1 MNNLVTV
8 NLASEGGVIRKS
20 VFYQYDYGI
29 KLRLENTPDCS
40 LLVEFC
46 NYGDKEIKHDEL
58 FTGDDILI
66 PTDLLLDG
74 RDLWIF
80 ISATGTGYSKT
91 LKEIIVKVNRRPWR

>member
-20 VFYQYDYGI
+20 AYYQYDYGI
-29 KLRLENTPDCS
+29 KLRLENAPDCS

-46 NYGDKEIKHDEL
+46 NYGDKEIKHDEPY
-58 FTGDDILI
+58 TGHDIDI
-66 PTDLLLDG
+66 PTDLLQDG

-80 ISATGTGYSKT
+80 VSVNETDYFKT
-91 LKEIIVKVNRRPWR
+91 LKEIIVKVNRRPSR

>member
-1 MNNLVTV
+1 MNNLVV

-46 NYGDKEIKHDEL
+46 NYGDKEIKHDEPY
-58 FTGDDILI
+58 TGDDIDI
-66 PTDLLLDG
+66 PIDLLQDG

-80 ISATGTGYSKT
+80 ISVNGTGYAKT
-91 LKEIIVKVNRRPWR
+91 LKEIIVKVIGRPRR

>member
-1 MNNLVTV
+1 MDNMITI
-8 NLASEGGVIRKS
+8 NLASESGVIRKS
-20 VFYQYDYGI
+20 AYYQYDFGLM
-29 KLRLENTPDCS
+29 LRLENTPDCS

-46 NYGDKEIKHDEL
+46 NYGDKEIKHEVL
-58 FTGDDILI
+58 FTGDDIEI

-91 LKEIIVKVNRRPWR
+91 LKEIIVKVNRRPSR